1 MGLASI
7 PQCAMGGGL
16 TILGDYFSG
25 HCSRISAWRLQ
36 VGSRDSTGHQAN
48 SRVPSERYKRSDSAG
63 PWGATLGFGQ
73 ASGSSG
79 TGAEQRS
86 IIADLLAKQRDDGGF
101 SMSDLVGAWKRK
113 DNTRLDEASDG
124 YATGLIALALE
135 QIGDPLTK
143 PKLDRAI
150 SWLRHS
156 QDPSDGRWP
165 ASSLNK
171 QRELSSDAG
180 HFMSD
185 AATAYAVMA
194 IENFKSSRL
203 DLDCVERDRGNNPNR
218 G

>member
-1 MGLASI
+1 LEGRLCGSPSWTLAPRRAFEPRFTARRPHVAVIIRNAGLQSQPPSEAAI
-7 PQCAMGGGL
+7 QPGIKRMIEYLRKG
-16 TILGDYFSG
+16 
-25 HCSRISAWRLQ
+25 ISAQTPLDGAALLW
-36 VGSRDSTGHQAN
+36 A
-48 SRVPSERYKRSDSAG
+48 SATI
-63 PWGATLGFGQ
+63 PNLL
-73 ASGSSG
+73 

-86 IIADLLAKQRDDGGF
+86 IVADLLAKQRDNGGF
-101 SMSDLVGAWKRK
+101 GASDLVGAWQRR
-113 DNTRLDEASDG
+113 DNTSLDKASDG

-135 QIGDPLTK
+135 QIGEPLTK

-180 HFMSD
+180 RFMSD

-194 IENFKSSRL
+194 IENAK
-203 DLDCVERDRGNNPNR
+203 
-218 G
+218 